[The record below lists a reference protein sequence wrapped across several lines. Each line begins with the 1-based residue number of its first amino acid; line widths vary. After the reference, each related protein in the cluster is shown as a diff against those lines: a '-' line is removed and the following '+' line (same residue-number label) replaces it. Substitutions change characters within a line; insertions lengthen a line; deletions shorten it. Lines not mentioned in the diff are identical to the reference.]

1 MLSAADAT
9 AAAQTDN
16 PHSPPASL
24 LRGKG
29 VGVPSV
35 LSTRCQRREA
45 LRGILSIAICGIALW
60 GCGGPTADLT
70 TTADA
75 TGEAYRLDSGDH
87 LRIVV
92 YGDQQLSGDY
102 LVDDEGAI
110 SMPLINRIEARG
122 LTPTDLEQ
130 TITKRLADGFLVDP
144 SVNVQVQGMRPFF
157 ILGEVKQPG
166 QYSYAN
172 SMTVLSAVAV
182 AGGFTYRAKTD
193 YVQITRRDGAKVV
206 EGRADLSSLVQPGD
220 VVFVYERFF

>member
-1 MLSAADAT
+1 MRPVPPSGGTGRAGRVGLRAGHRERAVLRRFLTIVICAA
-9 AAAQTDN
+9 
-16 PHSPPASL
+16 S
-24 LRGKG
+24 
-29 VGVPSV
+29 
-35 LSTRCQRREA
+35 
-45 LRGILSIAICGIALW
+45 LW
-60 GCGGPTADLT
+60 GCADSDVDLSST
-70 TTADA
+70 RGA
-75 TGEAYRLDSGDH
+75 TGAAYRLDSGDH

-110 SMPLINRIEARG
+110 SMPLINRVEARG
-122 LTPTDLEQ
+122 LTATDLEQ
-130 TITKRLADGFLVDP
+130 TLTKRLADGFLVDP

-193 YVQITRRDGAKVV
+193 YVQITRRDGTKVV
-206 EGRADLSSLVQPGD
+206 KGRADLSSLVQPGD
-220 VVFVYERFF
+220 VVFIYERFF

>member
-1 MLSAADAT
+1 
-9 AAAQTDN
+9 
-16 PHSPPASL
+16 
-24 LRGKG
+24 
-29 VGVPSV
+29 VPSV
-35 LSTRCQRREA
+35 LSASRRRREA

-70 TTADA
+70 STADA
-75 TGEAYRLDSGDH
+75 TGGAYRLDSGDH

>member
-1 MLSAADAT
+1 LI
-9 AAAQTDN
+9 
-16 PHSPPASL
+16 
-24 LRGKG
+24 
-29 VGVPSV
+29 
-35 LSTRCQRREA
+35 LSTSCQRREA

-70 TTADA
+70 TTANA
-75 TGEAYRLDSGDH
+75 TGGAYRLDSGDH

-102 LVDDEGAI
+102 IVDDEGAI

-130 TITKRLADGFLVDP
+130 TLTKRLADGFLVDP

-193 YVQITRRDGAKVV
+193 YVQITRRDGEKVV
-206 EGRADLSSLVQPGD
+206 KGRADLSSLVEPGD

>member
-1 MLSAADAT
+1 
-9 AAAQTDN
+9 
-16 PHSPPASL
+16 
-24 LRGKG
+24 
-29 VGVPSV
+29 VPLI
-35 LSTRCQRREA
+35 LSTSCQRREA

-70 TTADA
+70 TTANA
-75 TGEAYRLDSGDH
+75 TGGAYRLDSGDH

-102 LVDDEGAI
+102 IVDDEGAI

-193 YVQITRRDGAKVV
+193 YVQITRRDGEKVV
-206 EGRADLSSLVQPGD
+206 KGRADLSSLVEPGD

>member
-1 MLSAADAT
+1 M
-9 AAAQTDN
+9 
-16 PHSPPASL
+16 
-24 LRGKG
+24 
-29 VGVPSV
+29 PSV
-35 LSTRCQRREA
+35 LSASRRRREA

-70 TTADA
+70 STADA
-75 TGEAYRLDSGDH
+75 TGGAYRLDSGDH